1 MIDKSI
7 NFLYYLL
14 FFITPLIMAPFTSEL
29 FEFNKM
35 ILIYLITLGILFFW
49 SLKMI
54 LLNKIIIK
62 KTPFD
67 LVILFFLFSQTVA
80 TIFSIDPHTSF
91 FGYYGRFNGG
101 LLSILS
107 YLILYYGFI
116 SNFSLNRQVLDK
128 LLKFSLLSSMI
139 VILWAIPGK
148 FGRDMS
154 CLLFMGQFNNSCWT
168 DQFRPAER
176 MFSTL
181 GQPNWLGA
189 YLAINFFIGTYFLF
203 RKQANLR
210 SLFIYSGY
218 LFLSFSSIL
227 FTRSRS
233 AFLSVVLGWFG
244 FIILLFLKNKENF
257 TQQLKKIILLS
268 FLLIF
273 SIVLFK
279 TGIGKIDQFLSLSF
293 YNKVIKSKQKE
304 DVNLTKPSGEKQF
317 TRDYS
322 ASSVTTSSE
331 IRKIVWRGAINL
343 GIRYPFF
350 GTGVETFAYSYYFVR
365 PKEHNLTS
373 EWDYLYNKAHNEF
386 LNYLATTGFVGLGAY
401 LFFIISIFLFV
412 FKFVRHSGK
421 SREKSRDASRIVVQ
435 KNYDSGPHFAEASR
449 GKQAGMTTK
458 NLEYELLIICLL
470 VSYST
475 ILITNFFGFS
485 TTTINLFFY
494 LIPAFLVVLTA
505 QKQLTINNKQSSISH
520 LTRSQKIF
528 ILMLLS
534 SSLYL
539 LSSIFRYYLA
549 DIKYARGDNYSKL
562 GDYQKAAQ
570 LLNEAYNLKYE
581 HVYEDKLSY
590 ILANIALMSSYEKEN
605 NLAKKMI
612 ETSDTLNLKSLNA
625 AKQNVLY
632 WKTRA
637 KNYYLFYQINLEEND
652 LKKAIQALQEAKKI
666 SPTDPKISYSLA
678 IFYSLLEEEVKETNQ
693 KLEFQRISQREID
706 ESIYLKANYR
716 DGYFLKG
723 QLLKKSGKNDEAKKT
738 FEYILQH
745 LNPND
750 NEVKKE
756 LEQ

>member
-386 LNYLATTGFVGLGAY
+386 LNYLATTGIVGLGAY
-401 LFFIISIFLFV
+401 LLMIVLVIVHSTGKIFRFNLNFLV
-412 FKFVRHSGK
+412 KSNPTDLRRDINQDLKF
-421 SREKSRDASRIVVQ
+421 E
-435 KNYDSGPHFAEASR
+435 
-449 GKQAGMTTK
+449 T
-458 NLEYELLIICLL
+458 LEICLL
-470 VSYST
+470 LSYFT
-475 ILITNFFGFS
+475 ILVTNFFGFS

-494 LIPAFLVVLTA
+494 LIPAFLV
-505 QKQLTINNKQSSISH
+505 IS
-520 LTRSQKIF
+520 SQKLEQNKDKKNF
-528 ILMLLS
+528 VKLTTKRRLMLLI
-534 SSLYL
+534 LTIALTFFLIYFL
-539 LSSIFRYYLA
+539 RYYFA
-549 DIKYARGDNYSKL
+549 DIKYAEGENFSKI
-562 GDYQKAAQ
+562 GEYQKAAQ
-570 LLNEAYNLKYE
+570 LLNQANTLKYD

-590 ILANIALMSSYEKEN
+590 TLANIAFIASYQKQNDVAEKMMKTADLLN
-605 NLAKKMI
+605 N
-612 ETSDTLNLKSLNA
+612 KSIVAA
-625 AKQNVLY
+625 AKNVLY
-632 WKTRA
+632 WKTKA
-637 KNYYLFYQINLEEND
+637 KNHYLFYQITLDPLE
-652 LKKAIQALQEAKKI
+652 LKVALDALEKARLIAP
-666 SPTDPKISYSLA
+666 SDPKIPYSLA
-678 IFYSLLEEEVKETNQ
+678 IFYSLLADEAKKNNE
-693 KLEFQRISQREID
+693 KLKYNRLSLIEID
-706 ESIYLKANYR
+706 KSIDLKNNYR

-723 QLLKKSGKNDEAKKT
+723 QILKKTSRFEEAKKV
-738 FEYILQH
+738 FNFILH
-745 LNPND
+745 NLNPDD

-756 LEQ
+756 LDSI